1 MQALFALLNSGQIA
15 PPNLHL
21 QLAGPVL
28 AQRMS
33 VDPQDLSPT
42 FLTICA
48 PFQLRR
54 RGVETRIAAGQM
66 APRPDPTLLRIL
78 AQAHLWMDRLIAGT
92 PLAEVARDAGH
103 SEAYIRTRAPLAFL
117 APSIQSAI
125 LAGTQPPDLTLA
137 RLVRSGVPLDWDAQA
152 QIFGF
157 A

>member
-1 MQALFALLNSGQIA
+1 MG
-15 PPNLHL
+15 
-21 QLAGPVL
+21 VT
-28 AQRMS
+28 
-33 VDPQDLSPT
+33 PQDLAPT
-42 FLTICA
+42 FLNICA

-66 APRPDPTLLRIL
+66 SPRPDPTLLRVL
-78 AQAHLWMDRLIAGT
+78 AQAHLWMDRLRAGT

-137 RLVRSGVPLDWDAQA
+137 RLVRTGVPLDWDAQA
-152 QIFGF
+152 QLFGF
-157 A
+157 D